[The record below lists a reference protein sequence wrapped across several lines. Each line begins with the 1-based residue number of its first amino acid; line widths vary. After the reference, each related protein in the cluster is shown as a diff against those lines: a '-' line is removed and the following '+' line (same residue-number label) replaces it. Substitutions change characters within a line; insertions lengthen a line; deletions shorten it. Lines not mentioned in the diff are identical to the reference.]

1 MYHCN
6 EINEKMTMALAHE
19 VKNPVSLIKAHIE
32 LLELDK
38 ELSGYKSNINIIKR
52 ELNKISDII
61 SDFMLFYKP
70 ENSIKEINIIPII
83 KEIMERFKI
92 YSKKNIKFSLV
103 LECNK
108 DEFNINLQDIKISM
122 LFNNIYKNAVES
134 IKNKEGHI
142 ITKIYILNNRPTID
156 IIDDGEGLKNH
167 SLQDIK
173 KPFVTY
179 KKGGTGFGIVI
190 CESIL
195 NDIGGKFEIFNNK
208 DKGCTVR
215 LTF

>member
-1 MYHCN
+1 MYYCN
-6 EINEKMTMALAHE
+6 EIDEKMTMALAHE

-38 ELSGYKSNINIIKR
+38 ELSEYKSNISIIKR

-70 ENSIKEINIIPII
+70 ENSIKDINIVPII

-92 YSKKNIKFSLV
+92 YSKENIKFSLA

-134 IKNKEGHI
+134 IKDEQGHI

-156 IIDDGEGLKNH
+156 IIDDGEGLKKH

>member
-1 MYHCN
+1 MYYCN
-6 EINEKMTMALAHE
+6 KIDEKMTMALAHE

-38 ELSGYKSNINIIKR
+38 ELSGYENNINIIKT

-61 SDFMLFYKP
+61 SEFMLFYKP
-70 ENSIKEINIIPII
+70 TNIAKKINIIPII
-83 KEIMERFKI
+83 KETMERFKI
-92 YSKKNIKFSLV
+92 YSKENIKFYFK
-103 LECNK
+103 LECNEN
-108 DEFNINLQDIKISM
+108 EFNINLQDIKISM
-122 LFNNIYKNAVES
+122 LFNNIYKNAIES
-134 IKNKEGHI
+134 IKENEGHI
-142 ITKIYILNNRPTID
+142 ITKLYTLNNRPTID
-156 IIDDGEGLKNH
+156 IIDNGEGLKKDV
-167 SLQDIK
+167 LQDIK
-173 KPFVTY
+173 QPFVTY